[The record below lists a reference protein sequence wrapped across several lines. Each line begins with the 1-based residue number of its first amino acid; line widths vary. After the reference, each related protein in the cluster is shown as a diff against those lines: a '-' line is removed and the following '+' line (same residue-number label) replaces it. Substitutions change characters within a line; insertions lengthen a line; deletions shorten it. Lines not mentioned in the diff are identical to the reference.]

1 MEEFKKYILDINNS
15 NSASQVG
22 KFWKGQHKVSGFK
35 NELDFIPSDEN
46 IKNLRTWSARTAMG
60 NGGSDQI
67 AWGKQ
72 SYGRLLKAFPD
83 KQKLAD
89 YINNLNE
96 SDVGNPVRVKTD
108 LGNFSGMFYLNIIQ
122 SYALYTAISNFYT
135 TDKPLD
141 ICEIGAGWGQCCEIL
156 NQKLSLSSYTTID
169 LKETLVLS
177 YLNALHNFDNSDIQ
191 LIMNEKQKKYNFCV
205 PENIDNLENSNNQYD
220 IFINC
225 YSFQEMSKQNVI
237 SYTTFIK
244 KKLKKDGLF
253 ISINSWGYDRYEIKH
268 FSDLQLHNFEIV
280 DIFNDPRSIG
290 CKQLVVV
297 CKNVE
302 HNKEINIDKLNRM
315 ALDLR
320 NNKIKKEDFLNN
332 IYI

>member
-22 KFWKGQHKVSGFK
+22 NFWKDQYKVSGFK
-35 NELDFIPSDEN
+35 NGLDFIPSDEN
-46 IKNLRTWSARTAMG
+46 IKNLRTWGARNAMG
-60 NGGSDQI
+60 NGSSDQI
-67 AWGKQ
+67 AWGKK

-108 LGNFSGMFYLNIIQ
+108 LGNFSGMFYLNIIH
-122 SYALYTAISNFYT
+122 SYVLYTAISNFYT

-225 YSFQEMSKQNVI
+225 HSFQEMSKQNVI